1 MKRQISSKQTF
12 FLKIILPGFLG
23 ITFIQ
28 MIVMIILNIR
38 DAGILPLLIVPL
50 FIAFGIFI
58 MSRTLMRY
66 KKVSVDDE
74 FLYVSNY
81 RKEIKIPVSNI
92 GDVTQIKWYRT
103 RPVTI
108 YLKSDSEFGR
118 EIVFTPKLNGF
129 QVFADNPVVK
139 ELKDKANIKTDD

>member
-1 MKRQISSKQTF
+1 MKHQLSSKQTF
-12 FLKIILPGFLG
+12 LLKIVLPIILG
-23 ITFIQ
+23 IIFIQ
-28 MIVMIILNIR
+28 TIVLIVLNFR

-50 FIAFGIFI
+50 MMAFGIFV
-58 MSRTLMRY
+58 MSRTIMRY

-81 RKEIKIPVSNI
+81 RREIKIPISNI
-92 GDVTQIKWYRT
+92 KDVSQIKWYRT

-108 YLKSDSEFGR
+108 YLKEDSEFGR

-129 QVFADNPVVK
+129 QVFADNPVVD
-139 ELKDKANIKTDD
+139 ELKEKAKIKIDE